1 MSNPTPRPENQM
13 PVPEDGAGAAGPQ
26 DRPTETDWLAAAE
39 HVGSRDREL
48 LNRLG
53 Q

>member
-1 MSNPTPRPENQM
+1 MTIPTPRPENQ
-13 PVPEDGAGAAGPQ
+13 VPLPDTGTETAGPD
-26 DRPTETDWLAAAE
+26 DRPTELDWLAAAD

>member
-1 MSNPTPRPENQM
+1 MTIPTPRPENQA
-13 PVPEDGAGAAGPQ
+13 PVPEDVVEAAGP
-26 DRPTETDWLAAAE
+26 DGRPTEDDWLAAAE
-39 HVGSRDREL
+39 HVGTRDREL

>member
-1 MSNPTPRPENQM
+1 MTNPTPRPENQ
-13 PVPEDGAGAAGPQ
+13 VTTPEEVTEAAGPH
-26 DRPTETDWLAAAE
+26 DRPTEEDWLAAAE
-39 HVGSRDREL
+39 HVGTRDREL

>member
-1 MSNPTPRPENQM
+1 MTNPTPRPENQM
-13 PVPEDGAGAAGPQ
+13 SVPEDVAEATDPLG
-26 DRPTETDWLAAAE
+26 RPTEEDWLAAAE

-53 Q
+53 R